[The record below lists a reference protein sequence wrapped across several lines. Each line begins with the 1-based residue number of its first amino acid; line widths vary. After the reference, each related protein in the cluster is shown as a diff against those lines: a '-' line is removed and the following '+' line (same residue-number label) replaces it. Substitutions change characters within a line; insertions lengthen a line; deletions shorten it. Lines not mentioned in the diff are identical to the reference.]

1 MKASGRKDEERA
13 RFSIHPSSFIL
24 HPMPRTRFLR
34 IRTAILLIVVAI
46 AIHDFAVP
54 HGRGFAARG
63 ALLVIDEYRAHVSP
77 HLRGRLTCRFQP
89 TCSAYG
95 RAAIAKYGF
104 AKGAAK
110 TAWRIARCGP
120 WTSAGTVDKP

>member
-1 MKASGRKDEERA
+1 MRRRK
-13 RFSIHPSSFIL
+13 F
-24 HPMPRTRFLR
+24 T
-34 IRTAILLIVVAI
+34 LIAVVFVAVV

-63 ALLVIDEYRAHVSP
+63 ALFAIDEYRAHISP
-77 HLRGRLTCRFQP
+77 RLKGRVTCRFEP

-110 TAWRIARCGP
+110 TVWRLARCGP
-120 WTSAGTVDKP
+120 WTAAGTRDEP

>member
-1 MKASGRKDEERA
+1 MGRGQGRRA
-13 RFSIHPSSFIL
+13 R
-24 HPMPRTRFLR
+24 
-34 IRTAILLIVVAI
+34 LIIIAAVLVV

-63 ALLVIDEYRAHVSP
+63 ALFVIDEYRAHVSP
-77 HLRGRLTCRFQP
+77 RLRGRVTCRFEP

-104 AKGAAK
+104 GKGAAK

-120 WTSAGTVDKP
+120 WTSEGTVDRP

>member
-1 MKASGRKDEERA
+1 MRMRVRKFTLTA
-13 RFSIHPSSFIL
+13 ALIL
-24 HPMPRTRFLR
+24 
-34 IRTAILLIVVAI
+34 AVI
-46 AIHDFAVP
+46 ALHDFAVP

-63 ALLVIDEYRAHVSP
+63 ALFAIDEYRAHVSP
-77 HLRGRLTCRFQP
+77 HLRGRVTCRFRP

-104 AKGAAK
+104 AKGAAR

-120 WTSAGTVDKP
+120 WTKQGTVDPP